1 MKRFLCLL
9 QQDVRFFVFLE
20 LVLMVFRVVF
30 LFLFRGQLGVV
41 PTGEV
46 WYALFLGLRI
56 SLKTTALLTSLSF
69 LLATLTGTF
78 RPSWPAA
85 KVRLAVNG
93 LILSVL
99 TFLFMVRIPYYGI
112 FHETFSMMLVN
123 GLKDDAAAILDTA
136 VREYDLFP
144 RLAGVILLAAA
155 LIFLWKKLQS
165 LPCRAPRRH
174 LRAWTAAV
182 LCLLPVFAIFCRF
195 GGAFRSDDGV
205 HWESASRTPSKLLN
219 EAVLDDGQALYRVY
233 VTHKRASQR
242 ALRPI
247 PVSELRRAI
256 AVLGGKQDAK
266 TLDEA
271 FTRVKQDGPALRR
284 PRHVVVLLGE
294 NYALWPL
301 LPEYRAMGLAR
312 TGEFLERDGA
322 PIYHFLANGNGT
334 MTSLNGFLTGL
345 PDIGLYVNYTM
356 GQKDGV
362 SGFGI
367 GAVLKRLGYRT
378 QFWYGGLRSWQDIGT
393 FTRREG
399 FDEFHCA
406 DEFPGLGESSS
417 WGVADGPFLKAVL
430 ASMKK
435 DTEDTF
441 YFILTTSNHPPF
453 AFDVDG
459 QGFPRDKVA
468 QRLAP
473 SLPTDKKTLD
483 QLGHIWY
490 ADDVMGKFIRAAQ
503 SQDPSTL
510 FVVTGDHAERFDF
523 SRDVSLWAKSGI
535 PCFFYG
541 DGIGKDLFAA
551 GTAGS
556 HLQIAPT
563 LAELLLPPGGTY
575 ESLLPPLTRS
585 RRAFNH
591 RLYLEDGRIGEQKDL
606 QDAAFRQFIEAA
618 RTVAVWRATKGS
630 RIE

>member
-1 MKRFLCLL
+1 MSK
-9 QQDVRFFVFLE
+9 
-20 LVLMVFRVVF
+20 
-30 LFLFRGQLGVV
+30 
-41 PTGEV
+41 
-46 WYALFLGLRI
+46 
-56 SLKTTALLTSLSF
+56 
-69 LLATLTGTF
+69 
-78 RPSWPAA
+78 PS
-85 KVRLAVNG
+85 
-93 LILSVL
+93 
-99 TFLFMVRIPYYGI
+99 
-112 FHETFSMMLVN
+112 
-123 GLKDDAAAILDTA
+123 
-136 VREYDLFP
+136 
-144 RLAGVILLAAA
+144 ILL
-155 LIFLWKKLQS
+155 
-165 LPCRAPRRH
+165 
-174 LRAWTAAV
+174 
-182 LCLLPVFAIFCRF
+182 
-195 GGAFRSDDGV
+195 
-205 HWESASRTPSKLLN
+205 
-219 EAVLDDGQALYRVY
+219 
-233 VTHKRASQR
+233 ASQR

-473 SLPTDKKTLD
+473 SIPTDKKTLD